1 MLCYCPGK
9 FSFVVILCYYPG
21 LLPFVV
27 ILYLVTSASL
37 LSRSSSNILS
47 LSSDLV
53 FALHILNKVKHGNH
67 DDNDGDSVDVVI
79 DDIGSH
85 NADGDVDDGDDF
97 DNGIDVDIGKH
108 LRLSSSLSRSCLVSC
123 FSTYFFSKKIMM

>member
-1 MLCYCPGK
+1 MLCYCRYSL
-9 FSFVVILCYYPG
+9 SFVVILCYYPG

-67 DDNDGDSVDVVI
+67 DDDDGDSVDVDT

-85 NADGDVDDGDDF
+85 NADGDDF

-123 FSTYFFSKKIMM
+123 FSTYFF

>member
-1 MLCYCPGK
+1 M
-9 FSFVVILCYYPG
+9 
-21 LLPFVV
+21 
-27 ILYLVTSASL
+27 
-37 LSRSSSNILS
+37 S
-47 LSSDLV
+47 LSSDLI

-67 DDNDGDSVDVVI
+67 DDDDDDSVDVDI

-85 NADGDVDDGDDF
+85 DADGNVDDGDGF

-123 FSTYFFSKKIMM
+123 FSTYF

>member
-9 FSFVVILCYYPG
+9 FSFVVILCYNPG

-67 DDNDGDSVDVVI
+67 DDDDGDSVDVDI

-85 NADGDVDDGDDF
+85 NADGDDF